1 MAPTKQ
7 QREVNRMFTPI
18 MPTAR
23 GHRIAALGAVVAL
36 TVSGCGSGP
45 DRPGVDRSP
54 APSGSATDL
63 GSVRIHYRYEDTIAG
78 EKSRI
83 EWEVITGS
91 SHRSRY
97 TITGGFNADGPAI
110 GTYYVYDGKAL
121 LTYEPDNVMPYRR
134 TTHPE
139 ADQKPPGPIVAQPGS
154 AAFTGYCPDARRTGT
169 RSVLG
174 RTAVVY
180 TCDASQ
186 TQEGLLPA
194 TEMQLDEAT
203 GLVLKAV
210 AEDGT
215 IMVTDLVFDPPITA
229 DTFSTALP
237 AGVEE
242 FEPFYFRLPRV
253 GGGKVDTGYYVG
265 QPLLVVTGD
274 ADGIRA
280 MVARLAPMTDKPIL
294 GLLIAIPPP
303 DWKGSLLNPAD
314 RRSLAAQV
322 SNQAGSFPVPVA
334 IDFKG
339 AAATPISGPAG
350 IPLGGT
356 RPTAIGLVR
365 SDQGL
370 AKILTDKATDNELRS
385 QIAKL
390 S

>member
-1 MAPTKQ
+1 MSTS
-7 QREVNRMFTPI
+7 I

-23 GHRIAALGAVVAL
+23 GHAIAALGAVLAL
-36 TVSGCGSGP
+36 TVSGCGS
-45 DRPGVDRSP
+45 DRPGSP
-54 APSGSATDL
+54 APGGSAADL
-63 GSVRIHYRYEDTIAG
+63 GSVRVHYRYEQTIAG

-83 EWEVITGS
+83 EWEVITGPA
-91 SHRSRY
+91 HRSRY

-186 TQEGLLPA
+186 AQEGQLA
-194 TEMQLDEAT
+194 ETELQVDEAT

-210 AEDGT
+210 ADDGT
-215 IMVTDLVFDPPITA
+215 IMVTDLVFNPPITA

-237 AGVEE
+237 AGVEDL
-242 FEPFYFRLPRV
+242 EPFFFRLPRV

-265 QPLLVVTGD
+265 QPLLVVVGD

-280 MVARLAPMTDKPIL
+280 LLARLAPMTDKPMV
-294 GLLIAIPPP
+294 GLLIAVPPS

-350 IPLGGT
+350 IPFGGT

-370 AKILTDKATDNELRS
+370 AKILTEQATDKELRS